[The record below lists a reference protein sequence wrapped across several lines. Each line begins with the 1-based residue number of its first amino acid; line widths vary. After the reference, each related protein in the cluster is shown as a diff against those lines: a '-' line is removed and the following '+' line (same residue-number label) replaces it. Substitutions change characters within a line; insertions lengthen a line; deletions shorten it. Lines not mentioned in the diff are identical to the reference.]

1 MAPQRLSKGRFGS
14 VDDASPKPTNTVSQ
28 NHKDL
33 GLSKVDPGFAIG
45 QSGGVVVVMQ
55 EFHDESAF
63 DTGDF
68 SVALSRVDK
77 RKQAQQEREAELR
90 RKKEEERKAAIAS
103 KKEKEAQAAREAA
116 AAKEAER
123 KKKAEE
129 ERKQRKEAE
138 RAVAEKAKADAK
150 AESKPEKKQRSNT
163 PAPPPV
169 PAPKVTPTEAAPEKP
184 WKAGKSRRAAD
195 KSEERS
201 AGAHAV
207 LRDSAVVGIGKVIQ
221 RAQARSP
228 VRLPSRVFVDASAQ
242 TDLVRILP
250 VVEERPPATQSA
262 SSSAAWW
269 LQQQAAPAQQP
280 AAASSD
286 QFMMQAYIDA
296 MQRMG
301 QQPPQSSS
309 YGYWTGQHQAPPPQA
324 PAADLYWQQNVYQA
338 GPGRFPPRR

>member
-1 MAPQRLSKGRFGS
+1 MAPQRISKGRFGS
-14 VDDASPKPTNTVSQ
+14 VDDASPKPTTIVSQ

-33 GLSKVDPGFAIG
+33 GLSQVDPGFAIG

-77 RKQAQQEREAELR
+77 RKQAQNEREAELR
-90 RKKEEERKAAIAS
+90 RKKEEERKAAIAL

-116 AAKEAER
+116 AAKEGER
-123 KKKAEE
+123 KQKAEE
-129 ERKQRKEAE
+129 ERKKRKEAE
-138 RAVAEKAKADAK
+138 RVAAEKAKADAK
-150 AESKPEKKQRSNT
+150 AESKPDKKQRSTT

-169 PAPKVTPTEAAPEKP
+169 PAPKVTPTEA
-184 WKAGKSRRAAD
+184 GKGRRTAD
-195 KSEERS
+195 KSEEQS
-201 AGAHAV
+201 AGAQAV
-207 LRDSAVVGIGKVIQ
+207 LRDSAVVGIGSVIQ
-221 RAQARSP
+221 RGPARSP
-228 VRLPSRVFVDASAQ
+228 ARPPAKVFVDASAQ
-242 TDLVRILP
+242 TDPVRILP
-250 VVEERPPATQSA
+250 IVEERAPATQSA

-324 PAADLYWQQNVYQA
+324 PATDLYWQQNVYQA
-338 GPGRFPPRR
+338 GPGRFTSRR